1 MNITH
6 PYNNEIVVV
15 NDFVTPDEIDL
26 AMKYFYLFFNG
37 TRQFKQPYQQNSDTS
52 ECFQLYQDE
61 PVTQTDYQQLKE
73 EVLVLFQDLQERVRQ
88 VFLDSHS
95 DTDVEFTPLYNFS
108 RLMSTGISPH
118 ADDCQPGATQKV
130 LYGSILYWND
140 DFEGG
145 ELSYVNLGIDYKP
158 VAGDLVFHPGTI
170 EYTHGVK
177 DVTSG
182 IRYSSTTFIKSP
194 L

>member
-1 MNITH
+1 MKITQ
-6 PYNNEIVVV
+6 PYNNDIVII
-15 NDFVTPDEIDL
+15 NDFVSPEEREL
-26 AMKYFYLFFNG
+26 ALKYFHLFFNG
-37 TRQFKQPYQQNSDTS
+37 TRQFKEAYQANTDTA
-52 ECFQLYQDE
+52 EFFQLYNDE
-61 PVTQTDYQQLKE
+61 PVTQTDYQNLKSD
-73 EVLVLFQDLQERVRQ
+73 VAKLFDELQIRAEG
-88 VFLDSHS
+88 VFYASHD

-118 ADDCQPGATQKV
+118 ADDCQPGATQTV
-130 LYGSILYWND
+130 LYGSILYWNE
-140 DFEGG
+140 DFDGG
-145 ELSYVNLGIDYKP
+145 ELTYTQLGIDYKP

-182 IRYSSTTFIKSP
+182 VRYTSTTFIKSP